1 MKWLAQNWPSVLDLF
16 ATHIV
21 LTFPAVLVSLLLA
34 VPIGWI
40 ASRRRS
46 VRAGVLG
53 TVGAIYAVPSL
64 PLFVLVP
71 VVIGTSLR
79 SPVNVVV
86 VLTLYG
92 LALLVSTATDA
103 FLTTPTAARESAT
116 ALGYSTWGR
125 FWEIELPLAVP
136 VLIAGLRVVVVST
149 VSLATVGAL
158 VGVGSLGSLLTD
170 GFQRGIVGEI
180 VTGVVATVVLALLL
194 DGGCVL
200 ARNLLAPWSR
210 KAGATWTS

>member
-1 MKWLAQNWPSVLDLF
+1 MRWLTQNWASVLDLF
-16 ATHIV
+16 VTHIA
-21 LTFPAVLVSLLLA
+21 LTLPAVLVSLLLA
-34 VPIGWI
+34 VPIGWV
-40 ASRRRS
+40 ASRWRT

-53 TVGAIYAVPSL
+53 TVGALYAVPSL

-71 VVIGTSLR
+71 VLIGTSLR

-103 FLTTPTAARESAT
+103 FSATPVAARDAAT

-125 FWEIELPLAVP
+125 FWAIELPLAVP
-136 VLIAGLRVVVVST
+136 VLVAGLRVVVVST

-158 VGVGSLGSLLTD
+158 IGVGSLGSLLTD
-170 GFQRGIVGEI
+170 GFQRGVVGEI
-180 VTGVVATVVLALLL
+180 VTGVAATVVLALVL
-194 DGGCVL
+194 DGCCVL
-200 ARNLLAPWSR
+200 ARNVVAPWSR
-210 KAGATWTS
+210 KAGAAWTS

>member
-1 MKWLAQNWPSVLDLF
+1 MRWLTQNWASVLDLF
-16 ATHIV
+16 VTHIA
-21 LTFPAVLVSLLLA
+21 LTLPAVLVSLLLA
-34 VPIGWI
+34 VPIGWV
-40 ASRRRS
+40 ASRWRT

-53 TVGAIYAVPSL
+53 TVGALYAVPSL

-71 VVIGTSLR
+71 VLIGTSLR

-103 FLTTPTAARESAT
+103 FSATPVAARDAAT

-125 FWEIELPLAVP
+125 FWAIELPLAVP
-136 VLIAGLRVVVVST
+136 VLVAGLRVVVVST

-158 VGVGSLGSLLTD
+158 IGVGSLGSLLTD

-180 VTGVVATVVLALLL
+180 VTGVAATVVLALML
-194 DGGCVL
+194 DGCFVL
-200 ARNLLAPWSR
+200 ARNVVAPWSR
-210 KAGATWTS
+210 KAGAAWTS